1 MKAVQKG
8 FTLIELMIVVAIIG
22 ILAAVALPAYQDYT
36 ARAKMSEAILAA
48 SACRTSVT
56 ETAQSAPTLPT
67 AGNWG
72 CESSASG
79 VAANGGKVS
88 KYVLKIETN
97 SGTDAMPGTI
107 KVTVTNINTLSNGMA
122 ILLVPSSTRP
132 RQRRSQP
139 VVPLRPGIVARLAA
153 TPMTFRSICPVPAAP
168 QSRLQER
175 SRRVPD
181 LPYVCA

>member
-56 ETAQSAPTLPT
+56 EAAQSAPALPA

-79 VAANGGKVS
+79 VAANGGTVS

-97 SGTDAMPGTI
+97 GVGATFPGTI

-122 ILLVPSSTRP
+122 LLLIPSSNP
-132 RQRRSQP
+132 
-139 VVPLRPGIVARLAA
+139 A
-153 TPMTFRSICPVPAAP
+153 TPTAITAGGAVTAWNCGPDSSNANDISKFLPGSCRAAVTESGTFASGT
-168 QSRLQER
+168 
-175 SRRVPD
+175 
-181 LPYVCA
+181 

>member
-1 MKAVQKG
+1 MKTVQKG

-56 ETAQSAPTLPT
+56 ESAQSAPQLPA

-79 VAANGGKVS
+79 VAANGGTVS

-97 SGTDAMPGTI
+97 GNGATMPGTI
-107 KVTVTNINTLSNGMA
+107 KVTVTNVNSLSNGMA
-122 ILLVPSSTRP
+122 LLLVPSSNP
-132 RQRRSQP
+132 
-139 VVPLRPGIVARLAA
+139 A
-153 TPMTFRSICPVPAAP
+153 TPTAITAGGAVTAWNCGPDSSNTNDISKYLPGSCRSAVTATGTFA
-168 QSRLQER
+168 QGT
-175 SRRVPD
+175 
-181 LPYVCA
+181 